1 MLKSFGD
8 LRCIKTIVIK
18 DFKSEMRLN
27 RDAFNYILDVVH
39 DQIVLTPK
47 KLKPNPTLPHQ
58 LLGLTIYYLA
68 TGCKCKT
75 LLRLSVPSVN
85 EFLNKICR
93 ILVGTL
99 YNQYINMSVYQKPIL
114 SGQLKSR
121 GF

>member
-1 MLKSFGD
+1 
-8 LRCIKTIVIK
+8 
-18 DFKSEMRLN
+18 MRLN
-27 RDAFNYILDVVH
+27 RHTFNYILDVVN
-39 DQIVLTPK
+39 DQIVLTLK

-75 LLRLSVPSVN
+75 LVALLRLSVPSVN

-99 YNQYINMSVYQKPIL
+99 YNQYINMSVYQKPML